1 MTQIYVQLFDELE
14 EWEEFE
20 KLYEQ
25 YSEKMYGIAYG
36 ILHSQHDAEDAV
48 HDSFLAIINNF
59 KKIQKL
65 TCHERWKYIVI
76 IVKSRAINI
85 YNKNEKRF
93 QKEVKEQIYSADKR
107 EKMIDPEEK
116 CIENDNAKI
125 LMEMILRLPEIKRQ
139 VLYMHYYMNK
149 PYSQIG
155 LELGMSE
162 ENVRQIA
169 SRARKKMEKLLR
181 ERGITNGN
189 E

>member
-1 MTQIYVQLFDELE
+1 
-14 EWEEFE
+14 
-20 KLYEQ
+20 
-25 YSEKMYGIAYG
+25 
-36 ILHSQHDAEDAV
+36 
-48 HDSFLAIINNF
+48 
-59 KKIQKL
+59 
-65 TCHERWKYIVI
+65 
-76 IVKSRAINI
+76 
-85 YNKNEKRF
+85 
-93 QKEVKEQIYSADKR
+93 
-107 EKMIDPEEK
+107 MIDPEEK

-169 SRARKKMEKLLR
+169 ARARKKMEKLLR